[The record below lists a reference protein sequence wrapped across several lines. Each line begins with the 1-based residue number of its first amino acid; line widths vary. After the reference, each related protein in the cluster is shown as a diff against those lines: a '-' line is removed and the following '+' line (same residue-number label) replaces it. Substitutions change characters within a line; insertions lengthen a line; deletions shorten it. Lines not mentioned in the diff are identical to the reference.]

1 MAYNPTPN
9 LLDFDDDML
18 LGNESSSLPT
28 ASSDLPTDN
37 LYSSDLTD
45 SLDPLDDKALLY
57 DSLVRLSSKN
67 LKS

>member
-1 MAYNPTPN
+1 MTYNPTSN

-18 LGNESSSLPT
+18 LENDSPSLPT
-28 ASSDLPTDN
+28 ASSNLSTDN
-37 LYSSDLTD
+37 LYTSD

-57 DSLVRLSSKN
+57 DSLVKLSSKN